1 MKSRLVNRTTVAA
14 AASLAVAVPLAAC
27 SGPDTSPPASPPST
41 PAGSSPPGISTE
53 SGGAGYE
60 DGTYTARGVYGGA
73 PSYMTIT
80 LGLRAGTIT
89 DVTVEPMPENND
101 TSRGYQER
109 FAAAVPDEV
118 IGKSIDEVRVG
129 KLAGASG
136 CADGFNNAVAAI
148 RDQARAGN

>member
-1 MKSRLVNRTTVAA
+1 MNSHLNRMTVA
-14 AASLAVAVPLAAC
+14 AASLAVVVPLAAC
-27 SGPDTSPPASPPST
+27 SGSDTSPASSGPTSAPVPGSPP
-41 PAGSSPPGISTE
+41 A
-53 SGGAGYE
+53 GAGPTGAAYE

-80 LGLRAGTIT
+80 IGLRADMIT

-109 FAAAVPDEV
+109 FAAAVPAEV
-118 IGKSIDEVRVG
+118 IGKSLDEVRVG